1 MHDIEKIRQE
11 INFIKSKIKDSVL
24 ISKITT
30 FMDQLTTIEGTIHQT
45 KNKSNQDP
53 LNYGIKVNNR
63 LAFLMADQQ
72 RGDYPPT
79 DQAYQ
84 VFNELAADLDRIL
97 KEMTNLCNQ
106 NIPNLNKA
114 LNGLKAI
121 SRP

>member
-1 MHDIEKIRQE
+1 MIIGLIGLGEMGSE
-11 INFIKSKIKDSVL
+11 IGRYLTMNDLEVISDYEGRSDVSKKRA
-24 ISKITT
+24 
-30 FMDQLTTIEGTIHQT
+30 
-45 KNKSNQDP
+45 

-84 VFNELAADLDRIL
+84 VFNELAADLDQIL

-114 LNGLKAI
+114 LNGLEAI
-121 SRP
+121 SMP